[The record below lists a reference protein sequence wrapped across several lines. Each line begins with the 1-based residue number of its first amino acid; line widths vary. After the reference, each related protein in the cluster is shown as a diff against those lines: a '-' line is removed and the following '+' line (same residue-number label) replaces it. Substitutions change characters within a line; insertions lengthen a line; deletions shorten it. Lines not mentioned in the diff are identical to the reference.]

1 MGSSLRDGERFEFG
15 DTPEDP
21 PRAVLDRE
29 VRRKLQ
35 SIARLES
42 LQVEVAELGHV
53 IGLRSKPQTFDF
65 VLSDSGKQIT
75 GTYLDSSVFED
86 LNSVMGFLD
95 RAPLV
100 AITLMGEASADGELT
115 AITDVLGIEAA
126 LPDDWRLRLEELG
139 RLDNG
144 WLSPESPRPAEV
156 ALRLTEALLLAV
168 KERGIEKPGMFAH
181 AEGGVQLEWTILGR
195 SLEVVVHND
204 GTAEMCWY
212 SNRMGDDFEG
222 ETVSTKVDVS
232 ALAAAIKGVLGARV
246 VDDRNGQD
254 APSPCP
260 TGHAFV
266 DFRDCPSN
274 GQVAKRAGHL
284 RDIAVVRGRVYPP
297 TSSS

>member
-181 AEGGVQLEWTILGR
+181 AEGGVQLEWTTLGR
-195 SLEVVVHND
+195 SLEVAVHND

-260 TGHAFV
+260 TTA
-266 DFRDCPSN
+266 
-274 GQVAKRAGHL
+274 
-284 RDIAVVRGRVYPP
+284 
-297 TSSS
+297 